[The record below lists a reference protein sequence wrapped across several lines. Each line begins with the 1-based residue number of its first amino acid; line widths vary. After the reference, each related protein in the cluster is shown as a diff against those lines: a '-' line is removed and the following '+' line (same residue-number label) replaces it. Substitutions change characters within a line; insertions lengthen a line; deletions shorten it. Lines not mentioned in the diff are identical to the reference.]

1 MKAVRTW
8 IDEHRK
14 IVVYVVG
21 AALSLAI
28 EKWGTGNEWVSL
40 GILLATGFGV
50 YEAPN
55 EPAAGQPAPAPAPV
69 PEPPASSSGE

>member
-55 EPAAGQPAPAPAPV
+55 EPVAAAAPAPAEV
-69 PEPPASSSGE
+69 PDPPASSSGE

>member
-1 MKAVRTW
+1 
-8 IDEHRK
+8 
-14 IVVYVVG
+14 VVG

-55 EPAAGQPAPAPAPV
+55 ADAVQPAHARAPAAE
-69 PEPPASSSGE
+69 PEPPPAT

>member
-55 EPAAGQPAPAPAPV
+55 AGELTPAPALPAAV
-69 PEPPASSSGE
+69 PEPPAEPG